1 MSNKM
6 KGAKSVVP
14 YKDKNKAERRY
25 EHLVHAAKRKEP
37 FAKHIGS
44 KPIRQ
49 IRILAEINKW
59 MFVKNVL

>member
-1 MSNKM
+1 MSNRM
-6 KGAKSVVP
+6 KGAKSIVP

-25 EHLVHAAKRKEP
+25 EQLLYAAKRKNP

-49 IRILAEINKW
+49 IRILAENQ
-59 MFVKNVL
+59 

>member
-1 MSNKM
+1 MSNRM
-6 KGAKSVVP
+6 KGAKSIVP

-25 EHLVHAAKRKEP
+25 EQLLYAAKRNNP

-49 IRILAEINKW
+49 IRNLAEN
-59 MFVKNVL
+59 

>member
-6 KGAKSVVP
+6 KGAKSIVP

-25 EHLVHAAKRKEP
+25 EQLVHAAKRKFL

-49 IRILAEINKW
+49 IKILAEI
-59 MFVKNVL
+59 